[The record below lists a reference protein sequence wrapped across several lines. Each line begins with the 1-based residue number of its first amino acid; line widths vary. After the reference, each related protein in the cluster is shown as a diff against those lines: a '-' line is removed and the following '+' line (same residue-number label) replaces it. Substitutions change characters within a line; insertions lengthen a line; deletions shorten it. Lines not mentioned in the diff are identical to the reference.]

1 MFDNY
6 SIADLFAN
14 IYKKR
19 IANAIAA
26 ILIFCIV
33 AIPYTYK
40 VINSKTIVKDTT
52 NYSSYV
58 SYKITSPLEEQKNIN
73 RNQIGGYGDFYG
85 KLIESNLN
93 GAFLFNDLSS
103 EDLKKISSE
112 LDTAAMTLKNSN
124 FDYWDKKIVV
134 NPLVN
139 NAGVSIKILTP
150 SKLTNDIIER
160 KLDSLIEKFKNTY
173 ANVTIEKLDTVNSQ
187 ELAKTE
193 SSKSGVNKISL
204 LLRLAILAVASI
216 VIVVLSNLVLYIFN
230 PTINRASDYSRY
242 GINFIMKLNSVD
254 NFKEIIQYKNG
265 NSSLVILGPNKK
277 IVDKFSK
284 DYGEA
289 LSSNITICNLE
300 SIKDILVSDSIL
312 FIEEYGVTR
321 YKNFEESL
329 HVVQNLNKKVMGVVT
344 YKL

>member
-19 IANAIAA
+19 IVNSIAA

-52 NYSSYV
+52 NYSSYI

-112 LDTAAMTLKNSN
+112 LDTASTTLKNSN

-139 NAGVSIKILTP
+139 NAGVTVKILTP
-150 SKLTNDIIER
+150 SKMTNDIIEK
-160 KLDSLIEKFKNTY
+160 KLDLLVDKFKDTY
-173 ANVTIEKLDTVNSQ
+173 TDVKIQKLDTVNSQ
-187 ELAKTE
+187 ELVAGSGTKAGTN
-193 SSKSGVNKISL
+193 KSTLII
-204 LLRLAILAVASI
+204 RLTILGILSI
-216 VIVVLSNLVLYIFN
+216 ILVIFGNIAAYIFN
-230 PTINRASDYSRY
+230 PTINRAGDYSRY
-242 GINFIMKLNSVD
+242 GINFIMKLNSVV
-254 NFKEIIQYKNG
+254 NFKEIIQFKHG
-265 NSSLVILGPNKK
+265 NSSLVILGSNKK
-277 IVDKFSK
+277 IVDKFAK
-284 DYGEA
+284 DYGEV
-289 LSSNITICNLE
+289 LSNNITIGNLDD
-300 SIKDILVSDSIL
+300 IKNILASDSVL
-312 FIEEYGVTR
+312 FVEEYGVTR
-321 YKNFEESL
+321 YKKFEEML
-329 HVVQNLNKKVMGVVT
+329 QVTQNLNKKVLGVASF
-344 YKL
+344 KL

>member
-19 IANAIAA
+19 IVNGIAA

-33 AIPYTYK
+33 AIPFTYK

-103 EDLKKISSE
+103 EDLTKISSE
-112 LDTAAMTLKNSN
+112 LDTAPTTLKNSN

-160 KLDSLIEKFKNTY
+160 KLDGLIEKFKNTY
-173 ANVTIEKLDTVNSQ
+173 ANLSIEKLDTVNSQ
-187 ELAKTE
+187 ELTKTE
-193 SSKSGVNKISL
+193 SSKSGVNKTSL

-216 VIVVLSNLVLYIFN
+216 VIIVLFNLVLYIFN
-230 PTINRASDYSRY
+230 PTINRAGDYSRY
-242 GINFIMKLNSVD
+242 GINFIMKLNSVV

-265 NSSLVILGPNKK
+265 NSSLVILGTNKK
-277 IVDKFSK
+277 IVDKFAK
-284 DYGEA
+284 DYGEV
-289 LSSNITICNLE
+289 LSNNITIGNLDD
-300 SIKDILVSDSIL
+300 IKNILSSDSVL
-312 FIEEYGVTR
+312 FVEEYGVTR
-321 YKNFEESL
+321 YKKFEEL
-329 HVVQNLNKKVMGVVT
+329 LQLTQNLNKKVLGVAS

>member
-19 IANAIAA
+19 IVNGIAA

-33 AIPYTYK
+33 AIPFTYK

-103 EDLKKISSE
+103 EDLTKISSE
-112 LDTAAMTLKNSN
+112 LDTAPTTLKNSN
-124 FDYWDKKIVV
+124 FDYGDKKIVV

-160 KLDSLIEKFKNTY
+160 KLDGLIEKFKNTY
-173 ANVTIEKLDTVNSQ
+173 ANVSIEKLDTVNSQ
-187 ELAKTE
+187 ELTKTE
-193 SSKSGVNKISL
+193 SSKSGVNKTSL

-216 VIVVLSNLVLYIFN
+216 VIIVLFNLVLYIFN
-230 PTINRASDYSRY
+230 PTINRAGDYSRY
-242 GINFIMKLNSVD
+242 GINFIMKLNSVV

-265 NSSLVILGPNKK
+265 NSSLVILGTNKK
-277 IVDKFSK
+277 IVDKFAK
-284 DYGEA
+284 DYGEV
-289 LSSNITICNLE
+289 LSNNITIGNLDD
-300 SIKDILVSDSIL
+300 IKNILSSDSVL
-312 FIEEYGVTR
+312 FVEEYGVTR
-321 YKNFEESL
+321 YKKFEEL
-329 HVVQNLNKKVMGVVT
+329 LQVTQNLNKKVLGVAS

>member
-14 IYKKR
+14 IYKKK
-19 IANAIAA
+19 IVNAIAA
-26 ILIFCIV
+26 ILIFCII

-93 GAFLFNDLSS
+93 GAFLFNDVSS

-112 LDTAAMTLKNSN
+112 LDTAPTTLKNSN

-160 KLDSLIEKFKNTY
+160 KLDGLIEKFKNTY
-173 ANVTIEKLDTVNSQ
+173 TNVSIEKLDTVNSE

-193 SSKSGVNKISL
+193 SSKSGVNKTSL
-204 LLRLAILAVASI
+204 LLRLALLAAASI
-216 VIVVLSNLVLYIFN
+216 VIIVLSNLVLYIFN
-230 PTINRASDYSRY
+230 PTINRAGDYSRY
-242 GINFIMKLNSVD
+242 GINFIMKLNSVV

-265 NSSLVILGPNKK
+265 NSSLVILGSNKK
-277 IVDKFSK
+277 IVDKFAK
-284 DYGEA
+284 DYGEV
-289 LSSNITICNLE
+289 LSNNITIGNLDD
-300 SIKDILVSDSIL
+300 IKNILASDSVL
-312 FIEEYGVTR
+312 FVEEYGVTR
-321 YKNFEESL
+321 YKKFEEML
-329 HVVQNLNKKVMGVVT
+329 QVTQNLNKKVLGVAS